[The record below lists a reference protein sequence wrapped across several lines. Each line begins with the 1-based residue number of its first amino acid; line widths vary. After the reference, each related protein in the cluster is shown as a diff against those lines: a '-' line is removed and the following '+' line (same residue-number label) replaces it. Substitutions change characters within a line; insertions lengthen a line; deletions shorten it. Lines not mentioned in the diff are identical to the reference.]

1 MNRREFGK
9 LLSSGALMAMLLPSV
24 AQAFQAGTVTEDQLF
39 DLLQDGSDSP
49 VLVKQEW
56 TIVARMK
63 QQVDGKVL
71 DPNRPWSA
79 AQLNNMPPPFFDK
92 PYKRPYATAWPQEW
106 DPSYIPPSERFPT
119 NTLHLRKPDVPSNNY
134 MDSGYIILDRTGE
147 KVVLTHEVQGKA
159 EEKPY
164 EVTFPRA
171 TFVTLTPTPEQ
182 QAARDKAGFGH
193 RPFLHRTEYQSSATE
208 TRTKKFVPGVRVKA
222 A

>member
-63 QQVDGKVL
+63 QQVDGKVI
-71 DPNRPWSA
+71 DPHRPTYA
-79 AQLNNMPPPFFDK
+79 AA
-92 PYKRPYATAWPQEW
+92 PYQRPYATAWPQEW
-106 DPSYIPPSERFPT
+106 DPSYIHPSERFPT

-134 MDSGYIILDRTGE
+134 MDSGYIILDKTGE
-147 KVVLTHEVQGKA
+147 TVVLTHEIQGKA